1 MSHESNYNEDAFPEP
16 QDIGHMVRLSPLTIG
31 AVFKRGGIVGQ
42 GYVLNLSRGGVF
54 LTTNEEF
61 ARGES
66 FRLRFFL
73 PFQIGHVD
81 AEVVVR
87 WRTRDIAQPPQ
98 GLRDGFGVEF
108 VRLAPGV
115 REKIERFVD
124 RFLELADGLDGDQ
137 NKP

>member
-1 MSHESNYNEDAFPEP
+1 MSHESTYNEDAFPDQP
-16 QDIGHMVRLSPLTIG
+16 DIGHMVRLSPLTIG
-31 AVFKRGGIVGQ
+31 AVFKRGGTVGQ

-54 LTTNEEF
+54 LTTDEEF
-61 ARGES
+61 APGES

-73 PFQIGHVD
+73 PFQLGRVD
-81 AEVVVR
+81 ADVVVR
-87 WRTRDIAQPPQ
+87 WRTRDIAHPPP

-124 RFLELADGLDGDQ
+124 RFLELADELDGE
-137 NKP
+137 KKKR